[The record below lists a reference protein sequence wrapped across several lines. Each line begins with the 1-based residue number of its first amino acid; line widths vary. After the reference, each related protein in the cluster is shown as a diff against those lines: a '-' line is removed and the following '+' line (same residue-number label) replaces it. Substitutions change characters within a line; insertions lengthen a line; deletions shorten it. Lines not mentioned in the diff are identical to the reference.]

1 LLNYD
6 SLFSCFEL
14 NDSELHIIKQINE
27 GNIATFKSL
36 YDTFYTCLL
45 VYANSIINDI
55 GVSKDIV
62 QDIFLKL
69 WEKRNEFTIKY
80 SLKSYLYT
88 AVRNS
93 CMDYLKHLKVEKKY
107 IDHSLVE
114 LKEKELTFFSEL
126 FIHPEED
133 DFEKY
138 LNEITTV
145 IEELPEQCRKIF
157 KLSRFEGMKNNEV
170 ARYLNLSVR
179 TIDTQL
185 YRALKTL
192 REKLNKYLTCK

>member
-1 LLNYD
+1 LNNP
-6 SLFSCFEL
+6 EI
-14 NDSELHIIKQINE
+14 NIAKQINE
-27 GNIATFKSL
+27 GNIEAFKSL

-45 VYANSIINDI
+45 LYANSIINDI
-55 GVSKDIV
+55 ELSKDIL

-69 WEKRNEFTIKY
+69 WEKRKEFTIKY

-93 CMDYLKHLKVEKKY
+93 CMDHLKHRKVEKKY
-107 IDHSLVE
+107 VDHSLVE
-114 LKEKELTFFSEL
+114 LKDKELAFFSEL

-138 LNEITTV
+138 LNEINAV
-145 IEELPEQCRKIF
+145 IEKLPEQCRKIF

-170 ARYLNLSVR
+170 ARHLNLSVR

-192 REKLNKYLTCK
+192 QEKLNKYLTCK

>member
-1 LLNYD
+1 LSSN
-6 SLFSCFEL
+6 
-14 NDSELHIIKQINE
+14 SEIYIIKQINNGSIE
-27 GNIATFKSL
+27 TFKSL
-36 YDTFYTCLL
+36 YDAFYTCLL
-45 VYANSIINDI
+45 LYANSIINNIDI
-55 GVSKDIV
+55 SKDII
-62 QDIFLKL
+62 QDIYLKL
-69 WEKRNEFTIKY
+69 WEKRKEFTIKY

-107 IDHSLVE
+107 VDHSLVE
-114 LKEKELTFFSEL
+114 LKEKELIFFSEL

-138 LNEITTV
+138 LNEINMV
-145 IEELPEQCRKIF
+145 VDDLPEQRKKIF
-157 KLSRFEGMKNNEV
+157 KLSRYEGMKNIEV
-170 ARYLNLSVR
+170 AQRLNLSVR
-179 TIDTQL
+179 TVDTQI